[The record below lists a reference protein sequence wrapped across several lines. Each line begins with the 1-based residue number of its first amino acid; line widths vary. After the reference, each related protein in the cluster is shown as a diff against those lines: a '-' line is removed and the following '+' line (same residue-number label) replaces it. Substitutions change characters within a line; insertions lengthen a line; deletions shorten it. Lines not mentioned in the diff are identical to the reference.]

1 MKKLKI
7 NQNNSLKRVLSVDE
21 MKSIFGG
28 IGASITCTCTF
39 YHDVIEN
46 GQVVEKPYPGDPD
59 GPFNSE
65 TTCIQACKAGCT
77 ADKGKCK
84 RSTAKYIYDSGNG
97 SGSV

>member
-28 IGASITCTCTF
+28 MGASITCTCTF
-39 YHDVIEN
+39 YYKVYEN
-46 GQVVEKPYPGDPD
+46 GEPDEKPYPGNPV

-65 TTCIQACKAGCT
+65 ATCIQACKTGC
-77 ADKGKCK
+77 DKDTDKCI
-84 RSTAKYIYDSGNG
+84 RYEAMYIYNSGNG